1 MSDEGE
7 DSRPVERRR
16 AALQFEGFGVKV
28 GFQGYSL
35 RLVFDM
41 VGFGLLLLIGSWV
54 WDTRTDVD
62 TQQTSIAAG
71 NAQIV
76 AAIRYQTCIFS
87 LPEEERHAHFKN
99 NGTYC
104 EMMGGKK

>member
-35 RLVFDM
+35 RLVLDM
-41 VGFGLLLLIGSWV
+41 VGFGLTLLIGAWV
-54 WDTRTDVD
+54 WDMRTGIDA
-62 TQQTSIAAG
+62 QQTSIAAG
-71 NAQIV
+71 NAQVV
-76 AAIRYQTCIFS
+76 AAIRYQTCIFA
-87 LPEEERHAHFKN
+87 LPEAEREREFQRT
-99 NGTYC
+99 NGIC
-104 EMMGGKK
+104 SMIGHK